1 MLLVITDNAVRAG
14 GKAKF
19 ERLLWLQK
27 FVDGN
32 VDEIGKLNHSL
43 DANIVHRA
51 FDLGNM
57 RLRDACLF
65 LNIALAQACVFSGC
79 AEVSCE
85 TIALQL
91 AFDCLIAFVMPAF
104 WRLMLCGDCCG
115 FLATRSVKTDFRR
128 LRNLGGFRFQSDMGN
143 RPRTL
148 PAAGQSAG
156 CLFLAWYGKARLF
169 ACLERESARHRSN
182 PKGESIGHDLS

>member
-19 ERLLWLQK
+19 EQALRLQE

-43 DANIVHRA
+43 DADIVHRA

-57 RLRDACLF
+57 RLRNASLF
-65 LNIALAQACVFSGC
+65 LNIALAETGVFSGS
-79 AEVSCE
+79 AEVFCE
-85 TIALQL
+85 ILALPL
-91 AFDCLIAFVMPAF
+91 AFNWLVAFVVSAR
-104 WRLMLCGDCCG
+104 WRRILRGDCCG
-115 FLATRSVKTDFRR
+115 FQVTRSVKTDFWS
-128 LRNLGGFRFQSDMGN
+128 LRDGGACLQGHFGS

-148 PAAGQSAG
+148 PATG
-156 CLFLAWYGKARLF
+156 Y
-169 ACLERESARHRSN
+169 RS
-182 PKGESIGHDLS
+182 